1 MYRVC
6 GSVRVDLLSK
16 SLFYL
21 IVFPGILFQ
30 VLCGWVFEW
39 LDRKLLARF
48 QRRVGPR
55 WFQPLADW
63 IKLFGKENILP
74 KGSNAFVLT
83 LLPIISLCSVL
94 TAGIYIP
101 VARFSLF
108 SFEGDLIVILFLLSV
123 PTLAYYLA
131 GIASIGV
138 YSVLGG
144 GRSILQFFSYEVPL
158 LLALSGPAILAESWS
173 IQKIMRSQVSMGPY
187 ILFQPLGFILAVV
200 GLIGKLK
207 RDPLDIP
214 KAKSE
219 VVAGSLTEFTGI
231 RLAFWHLV
239 MDIQAVLGIFLIIN
253 LFLSWSNTIQ
263 PWLSAMIFI
272 FECLLMILILSGTS
286 AVFARL
292 RIDQLA
298 GLGWKILVP
307 LAILQ
312 LIVVILMGI

>member
-1 MYRVC
+1 MF
-6 GSVRVDLLSK
+6 LE

-21 IVFPGILFQ
+21 ILFPGILFQ
-30 VLCGWVFEW
+30 LLCGWIFEW
-39 LDRKLLARF
+39 IDRKLLARF

-63 IKLFGKENILP
+63 IKLISKENILP

-83 LLPIISLCSVL
+83 LLPIVSLCSVL

-101 VARFSLF
+101 IASFNLF

-131 GIASIGV
+131 GIASIGI

-158 LLALSGPAILAESWS
+158 LLSLSGPAILAGSWS
-173 IQKIMRSQVSMGPY
+173 IQRIMNSQVSMGAFV
-187 ILFQPLGFILAVV
+187 LFQPLGFILAII

-239 MDIQAVLGIFLIIN
+239 MNIQAVLGIFLIIH
-253 LFLSWSNTIQ
+253 LFLSWSNTTL
-263 PWLSAMIFI
+263 PWLSALIFI
-272 FECLLMILILSGTS
+272 IECLVMILILSGTS
-286 AVFARL
+286 AIFARL

-298 GLGWKILVP
+298 GFGWKILVP

-312 LIVVILMGI
+312 LFVVILMGI